1 MLISGRPMLHEG
13 DMAERS
19 PLLDARLE
27 AGVLVLTVTARQIEG
42 EEVAS
47 ALKEELLAAL
57 TAHECRWVVLDLK
70 ATRYV
75 SSIAFW
81 PLLRLRAHLAGRQ
94 GRLIVCGLTGA
105 VHDVFATTKMVSSTG
120 ATDAPFEVAPD
131 REAAVARLLTPPQ

>member
-1 MLISGRPMLHEG
+1 
-13 DMAERS
+13 MAERTA
-19 PLLDARLE
+19 LLQSSLE
-27 AGVLVLTVTARQIEG
+27 AGVLILSVTARQIEG

-57 TAHECRWVVLDLK
+57 NAHDCRWVVLDLK

-81 PLLRLRAHLAGRQ
+81 PLLRLRAQLAARQ

-105 VHDVFATTKMVSSTG
+105 VHDVFTTTKMVSSTG
-120 ATDAPFEVAPD
+120 AADAPFEVAPD
-131 REAAVARLLTPPQ
+131 REAAVARLLSPPA